1 MFNKKRIFIFVI
13 FLLCLFFLMTFAG
26 GSRDE
31 GIVTRLVEFYDGFDD
46 SLISSTKVEVGKD
59 AEVPEDPEHENYVF
73 AGWYLYEDHDVKVTK
88 FTDIREDLKVI
99 ALYADDLNN
108 NGIADNEEDKLTVT
122 FFDTLGNRVLKEE
135 EVLPGLDATAPEI
148 PTYDGY
154 EFGGWSRGYT
164 NVTED
169 ITVNTIYN
177 NTVAPTINIS
187 ADNLGS
193 MLVYENVPTF
203 TATATDRN
211 GNPVEVVITTNI
223 DGNTAGSYTVTYTA
237 TDNDGNTTT
246 ITRDFVVERRNL
258 EVTIDDKTS
267 VYGEALEELTYE
279 ITDGVVVEEYLPG
292 ITLTKANGT
301 NVGRYAITGTYSNR
315 NYNITFINGIYTITK
330 ANYDVNVEFPQEDE
344 LVYDGEEQEPIVIE
358 ELPETV
364 IPEITY
370 KDEEGNPVDKPVD
383 AGDYDVEITFTCT
396 DDNYNCPEKIEG
408 VITINKAP
416 LTVVTENATKV
427 YDGTALTANGTITG
441 LVNGETATL
450 NVTGTQTDVGTSDNT
465 YTITWGTA
473 KETNYEVKETI
484 GTLTVTQK
492 DITDLTEEE
501 IKDLLGITYND
512 LTVIYDGNEHEVV
525 ITDELPEGIEVSY
538 TGNKGTNAGTYNG
551 VATLTGSGNY
561 AGSTTL
567 TATLTISKA
576 TYDLSGVKFE
586 DKTVEYDGKEH
597 KIEITGTLPEGVTV
611 EYTNNTG
618 VNAGKYKAT
627 ATFKGNENYNEIASM
642 NATLTITAKEI
653 TEEDIAGYVFDGKE
667 ETYNG
672 EIHSLELTGLDTS
685 KFSVSYEGN
694 NQINAEEYT
703 VTAIIT
709 GIGNYTG
716 TIEKTATLKIN
727 KADISFVADNKTSE
741 KGENLVNLT
750 YKTIGTIYGEDN
762 LNINISTDA
771 NKDIAGTYDIVIT
784 ASNSNYNISL
794 TNAKYK
800 VFNDENNNGK
810 DDDDDEHYTVTFVSS
825 GRGHLE
831 GTLEYAE
838 VLTGLT
844 LEQAGI
850 IIPTVVADKYYEFKN
865 WTPSIPTNETV
876 VDGNLTF
883 TAVFGP
889 INDEN
894 NNGIADEE
902 ETYKVTFVDYDET
915 VLSEQTV
922 LYGESAVA
930 PENPSREN
938 WTFTGWDKEFTNITS
953 ELVVTAQYTP
963 NQIGIRVEEKP
974 NVMFQFQKGS
984 TPDFTKLI
992 NVYEVYAD
1000 GSEVE
1005 TFTYTTDVDTSS
1017 ITGDNKRTLTITENG
1032 FTNTD
1037 IKYSVINEEAYQSKF
1052 EINFTGENFYYKTK
1066 NSFWGGSCTTNCDS
1080 PENTTKVETNYNFIE
1095 IVEHYDETIKISD
1108 VYVTYTNGESEF
1120 IKVSDSV
1127 RWTHV
1132 SGNAYYNPVY
1142 IGTTNR
1148 TVGNWWDKETADI
1161 MDENYIIDTV
1171 TITYN
1176 RDGYGRYTVYFKY
1189 DASTKTFSPYD
1200 EVKVS

>member
-1 MFNKKRIFIFVI
+1 MN
-13 FLLCLFFLMTFAG
+13 A
-26 GSRDE
+26 
-31 GIVTRLVEFYDGFDD
+31 
-46 SLISSTKVEVGKD
+46 
-59 AEVPEDPEHENYVF
+59 
-73 AGWYLYEDHDVKVTK
+73 
-88 FTDIREDLKVI
+88 
-99 ALYADDLNN
+99 
-108 NGIADNEEDKLTVT
+108 
-122 FFDTLGNRVLKEE
+122 TL
-135 EVLPGLDATAPEI
+135 
-148 PTYDGY
+148 
-154 EFGGWSRGYT
+154 
-164 NVTED
+164 
-169 ITVNTIYN
+169 
-177 NTVAPTINIS
+177 
-187 ADNLGS
+187 
-193 MLVYENVPTF
+193 
-203 TATATDRN
+203 
-211 GNPVEVVITTNI
+211 
-223 DGNTAGSYTVTYTA
+223 
-237 TDNDGNTTT
+237 T
-246 ITRDFVVERRNL
+246 ITA
-258 EVTIDDKTS
+258 KS
-267 VYGEALEELTYE
+267 
-279 ITDGVVVEEYLPG
+279 
-292 ITLTKANGT
+292 
-301 NVGRYAITGTYSNR
+301 
-315 NYNITFINGIYTITK
+315 
-330 ANYDVNVEFPQEDE
+330 
-344 LVYDGEEQEPIVIE
+344 IE
-358 ELPETV
+358 
-364 IPEITY
+364 
-370 KDEEGNPVDKPVD
+370 
-383 AGDYDVEITFTCT
+383 
-396 DDNYNCPEKIEG
+396 
-408 VITINKAP
+408 
-416 LTVVTENATKV
+416 
-427 YDGTALTANGTITG
+427 
-441 LVNGETATL
+441 
-450 NVTGTQTDVGTSDNT
+450 
-465 YTITWGTA
+465 
-473 KETNYEVKETI
+473 
-484 GTLTVTQK
+484 
-492 DITDLTEEE
+492 DLTEEE
-501 IKDLLGITYND
+501 IEELLGVTYND

-525 ITDELPEGIEVSY
+525 ITDELPKGIEVSY
-538 TGNKGTNAGTYNG
+538 KGNKGTNAGTYNG

-627 ATFKGNENYNEIASM
+627 ATFKGNENYNEITSM

-727 KADISFVADNKTSE
+727 KADISFVADSKTSE
-741 KGENLVNLT
+741 KGTDLVELT
-750 YKTIGTIYGEDN
+750 YTTIGTIYGKDN

-771 NKDIAGTYDIVIT
+771 NKDISGTYDIVIT

-800 VFNDENNNGK
+800 VFNDENNN
-810 DDDDDEHYTVTFVSS
+810 DIDDETEAHYTITYKDYDGSVIRAYDDVLVGLPTPSIEDPTREYYTFAGWDPEVAEIVTANATYMATYAINNDENNNNIPDEEEAHYTVTFVSS

-902 ETYKVTFVDYDET
+902 ETYKVTFVDYDGIT
-915 VLSEQTV
+915 VLSEQNI

-930 PENPSREN
+930 PANPSREN
-938 WTFTGWDKEFTNITS
+938 WTFTGWDKDFSNIIS

-992 NVYEVYAD
+992 DVYEVYAD
-1000 GSEVE
+1000 GSEKV
-1005 TFTYTTDVDTSS
+1005 TTTYTTDVDTS
-1017 ITGDNKRTLTITENG
+1017 ITTDVDIPGIIENGKRILTITENG

-1052 EINFTGENFYYKTK
+1052 EIDFTGENFYYKT
-1066 NSFWGGSCTTNCDS
+1066 NNGFWGGSCTSDCDS
-1080 PENTTKVETNYNFIE
+1080 PENTSKVTTNYNFIE
-1095 IVEHYDETIKISD
+1095 IVEHYDENIEISD
-1108 VYVTYTNGESEF
+1108 VLVTYTNGNSEY
-1120 IKVSDSV
+1120 IKVSDMV

-1132 SGNAYYNPVY
+1132 NGGSYYNPVY

-1148 TVGNWWDKETADI
+1148 TVENLWHRETADI
-1161 MDENYIIDTV
+1161 MDETYVIDTV
-1171 TITYN
+1171 AITYD
-1176 RDGYGRYTVYFKY
+1176 RDDYGRYIVYFKY

>member
-1 MFNKKRIFIFVI
+1 MN
-13 FLLCLFFLMTFAG
+13 A
-26 GSRDE
+26 
-31 GIVTRLVEFYDGFDD
+31 
-46 SLISSTKVEVGKD
+46 
-59 AEVPEDPEHENYVF
+59 
-73 AGWYLYEDHDVKVTK
+73 
-88 FTDIREDLKVI
+88 
-99 ALYADDLNN
+99 
-108 NGIADNEEDKLTVT
+108 
-122 FFDTLGNRVLKEE
+122 TL
-135 EVLPGLDATAPEI
+135 
-148 PTYDGY
+148 
-154 EFGGWSRGYT
+154 
-164 NVTED
+164 
-169 ITVNTIYN
+169 
-177 NTVAPTINIS
+177 
-187 ADNLGS
+187 
-193 MLVYENVPTF
+193 
-203 TATATDRN
+203 
-211 GNPVEVVITTNI
+211 
-223 DGNTAGSYTVTYTA
+223 
-237 TDNDGNTTT
+237 
-246 ITRDFVVERRNL
+246 
-258 EVTIDDKTS
+258 
-267 VYGEALEELTYE
+267 
-279 ITDGVVVEEYLPG
+279 
-292 ITLTKANGT
+292 
-301 NVGRYAITGTYSNR
+301 
-315 NYNITFINGIYTITK
+315 
-330 ANYDVNVEFPQEDE
+330 
-344 LVYDGEEQEPIVIE
+344 
-358 ELPETV
+358 
-364 IPEITY
+364 
-370 KDEEGNPVDKPVD
+370 
-383 AGDYDVEITFTCT
+383 
-396 DDNYNCPEKIEG
+396 
-408 VITINKAP
+408 TINK
-416 LTVVTENATKV
+416 
-427 YDGTALTANGTITG
+427 
-441 LVNGETATL
+441 
-450 NVTGTQTDVGTSDNT
+450 
-465 YTITWGTA
+465 
-473 KETNYEVKETI
+473 
-484 GTLTVTQK
+484 K
-492 DITDLTEEE
+492 DITDLPEEE
-501 IKDLLGITYND
+501 IKDLFGITYDD
-512 LTVIYDGNEHEVV
+512 LTVTYDGKEHEVL
-525 ITDELPEGIEVSY
+525 IKGELPEGVTVSY
-538 TGNKGTNAGTYNG
+538 EGNKGTNAGTYNG

-561 AGSTTL
+561 TGTTTL
-567 TATLTISKA
+567 RANLIIEKA
-576 TYDLSGVKFE
+576 TYDLSGVTFE
-586 DKTVEYDGKEH
+586 DKTVTYDGKEH
-597 KIEITGTLPEGVTV
+597 EIVIKGELPEGVTV
-611 EYTNNTG
+611 EYTNNKGTE
-618 VNAGKYKAT
+618 AGTYEAT

-642 NATLTITAKEI
+642 NATLTINKKDI
-653 TEEDIAGYVFDGKE
+653 TEEDIAGYIFDGKE
-667 ETYNG
+667 VTYNAS
-672 EIHSLELTGLDTS
+672 EYSLELTGLDTS

-694 NQINAEEYT
+694 NQINAGEYT
-703 VTAIIT
+703 IKAIIT

-716 TIEKTATLKIN
+716 TIAKTATLKIN

-741 KGENLVNLT
+741 KGENLVELT
-750 YKTIGTIYGEDN
+750 YTTTGTIYGEDN

-810 DDDDDEHYTVTFVSS
+810 DDDKEEHYTVIFVSS

-831 GTLEYAE
+831 GALEYAE

-850 IIPTVVADKYYEFKN
+850 IIPTVVADQYYEFKN
-865 WTPSIPTNETV
+865 WTPSTPTNETV
-876 VDGNLTF
+876 VNGNLTF

-894 NNGIADEE
+894 NNGVADEE
-902 ETYKVTFVDYDET
+902 ESYKVTFVDYDGT

-930 PENPSREN
+930 PANPSREN

-1000 GSEVE
+1000 GTEIE
-1005 TFTYTTDVDTSS
+1005 TLTYTTDVDTSS

>member
-135 EVLPGLDATAPEI
+135 EVLPGLDATAPDV
-148 PTYDGY
+148 PRYDGY

-237 TDNDGNTTT
+237 TDNDGNTAT

-258 EVTIDDKTS
+258 EVTIDDKKS
-267 VYGEALEELTYE
+267 VYGETFEELTYE
-279 ITDGVVVEEYLPG
+279 ITDGVVVEEFLPG

-301 NVGRYAITGTYSNR
+301 NVGVYAITGTYSNK

-484 GTLTVTQK
+484 GTLT
-492 DITDLTEEE
+492 
-501 IKDLLGITYND
+501 
-512 LTVIYDGNEHEVV
+512 
-525 ITDELPEGIEVSY
+525 
-538 TGNKGTNAGTYNG
+538 
-551 VATLTGSGNY
+551 
-561 AGSTTL
+561 
-567 TATLTISKA
+567 
-576 TYDLSGVKFE
+576 
-586 DKTVEYDGKEH
+586 
-597 KIEITGTLPEGVTV
+597 
-611 EYTNNTG
+611 
-618 VNAGKYKAT
+618 
-627 ATFKGNENYNEIASM
+627 
-642 NATLTITAKEI
+642 ITAKEI

-694 NQINAEEYT
+694 NQINAGDYT

-800 VFNDENNNGK
+800 VFNDENNN
-810 DDDDDEHYTVTFVSS
+810 DIDDDEEAHYTVKFVASAN
-825 GRGHLE
+825 GQLE
-831 GTLEYAE
+831 GTLEYTNI
-838 VLTGLT
+838 LTGLT

-850 IIPTVVADKYYEFKN
+850 NIPSVVPNQYYEFKN

-902 ETYKVTFVDYDET
+902 ETYKVTFVDYDGIT

-930 PENPSREN
+930 PANPSRKN
-938 WTFTGWDKEFTNITS
+938 WTFTGWDKDFSNIIS

-1000 GSEVE
+1000 GSEIE
-1005 TFTYTTDVDTSS
+1005 TLTYTTDVDTSEVTVNGKK
-1017 ITGDNKRTLTITENG
+1017 ILTITENG

-1037 IKYSVINEEAYQSKF
+1037 IKYSVISEEAYQSKF

-1066 NSFWGGSCTTNCDS
+1066 KSIWGDNCTTNCDS
-1080 PENTTKVETNYNFIE
+1080 PENTTKETTTYNFIE
-1095 IVEHYDETIKISD
+1095 IVEHYDENIEISD
-1108 VYVTYTNGESEF
+1108 VFVTYTNGNSEY
-1120 IKVSDSV
+1120 IRVSDMV

-1132 SGNAYYNPVY
+1132 SGSAYYNPVY
-1142 IGTTNR
+1142 IGTR
-1148 TVGNWWDKETADI
+1148 IVGNWWDKETADI

>member
-135 EVLPGLDATAPEI
+135 EVLPGLDATAPEV

-267 VYGEALEELTYE
+267 VYGETFEELTYE
-279 ITDGVVVEEYLPG
+279 ITDGVVVEEFLPG

-301 NVGRYAITGTYSNR
+301 NVGKYAITGIYSNR

-484 GTLTVTQK
+484 GTLT
-492 DITDLTEEE
+492 
-501 IKDLLGITYND
+501 
-512 LTVIYDGNEHEVV
+512 
-525 ITDELPEGIEVSY
+525 
-538 TGNKGTNAGTYNG
+538 
-551 VATLTGSGNY
+551 
-561 AGSTTL
+561 
-567 TATLTISKA
+567 
-576 TYDLSGVKFE
+576 
-586 DKTVEYDGKEH
+586 
-597 KIEITGTLPEGVTV
+597 
-611 EYTNNTG
+611 
-618 VNAGKYKAT
+618 
-627 ATFKGNENYNEIASM
+627 
-642 NATLTITAKEI
+642 ITAKEI

-694 NQINAEEYT
+694 NQINAGDYT